1 MMALV
6 TGGSSGIGLE
16 FSRQL
21 AEKGY
26 DLIIVSNSREQ
37 LDAVCAPIA
46 EEYGVRVIP
55 RLQNLATGNAAEELM
70 EWCDSQSVLPDIL
83 INNAGMFYFKEL
95 SPELMGKAEVM
106 IGLHVTTPTKMCI
119 LFGDRMKQRGSGRI
133 LLVASMAASIPAP
146 GIQVYSATKAY
157 LRSFGESLSF
167 ELKPYGVTVT
177 TLCPAAVATPL
188 YGLKKGLLNFG
199 VAIRVIHTP
208 QWLVRKAL
216 KGLFRGRRLMKP
228 SIMNAYRP
236 PMIKMLPSN
245 LEQKIW
251 DRIKVKL

>member
-106 IGLHVTTPTKMCI
+106 IGLHVTTPTKICI

-133 LLVASMAASIPAP
+133 LLVASMAARIPAP

-228 SIMNAYRP
+228 SIMNAYLP

>member
-21 AEKGY
+21 AAKGY

-70 EWCDSQSVLPDIL
+70 EWCDSQSVMPDIL

-133 LLVASMAASIPAP
+133 LLVASMAARIPAP

-228 SIMNAYRP
+228 SIMNAYLP

>member
-21 AEKGY
+21 AAKGY

-133 LLVASMAASIPAP
+133 LLVASMAARIPAP

-216 KGLFRGRRLMKP
+216 KGLFHGRRLMKP
-228 SIMNAYRP
+228 SIMNAYLP

>member
-21 AEKGY
+21 AAKGY

-70 EWCDSQSVLPDIL
+70 EWCDSQSVMPDIL

-133 LLVASMAASIPAP
+133 LLVASMAARIPAP

-167 ELKPYGVTVT
+167 DLKPYGVTVT

-228 SIMNAYRP
+228 SIMNAYLP

>member
-133 LLVASMAASIPAP
+133 LLVASMAARIPAP

-167 ELKPYGVTVT
+167 ELKPDGGTVT

-188 YGLKKGLLNFG
+188 CGLKQGRLNFG

-228 SIMNAYRP
+228 SIMNAYLP

>member
-21 AEKGY
+21 AVKGY

-133 LLVASMAASIPAP
+133 LLVASMAARIPAP

-228 SIMNAYRP
+228 SIMNAYLP

>member
-21 AEKGY
+21 AAKGY

-133 LLVASMAASIPAP
+133 LLVASMAARIPAP

-167 ELKPYGVTVT
+167 ELKPYGITVT

-228 SIMNAYRP
+228 SIMNAYLP

>member
-21 AEKGY
+21 AAKGY

-133 LLVASMAASIPAP
+133 LLVASMAARIPAP

-177 TLCPAAVATPL
+177 TLCPAAVAPPL

-228 SIMNAYRP
+228 SIMNAYLP

>member
-26 DLIIVSNSREQ
+26 DLIIVSNSSEQ

-133 LLVASMAASIPAP
+133 LLVASMAARIPAP

-228 SIMNAYRP
+228 SIMNAYLP

>member
-26 DLIIVSNSREQ
+26 DLILVSNSREQ

-133 LLVASMAASIPAP
+133 LLVASMAARIPAP

-177 TLCPAAVATPL
+177 TLCPAAIATPL

-228 SIMNAYRP
+228 SIMNAYLP

>member
-95 SPELMGKAEVM
+95 SPELMGKAEVL

-133 LLVASMAASIPAP
+133 LLVASMAARIPAP

-228 SIMNAYRP
+228 SIMNAYLP

>member
-21 AEKGY
+21 AAKGY

-37 LDAVCAPIA
+37 LDAVCTPIA

-133 LLVASMAASIPAP
+133 LLVASMAARIPAP

-228 SIMNAYRP
+228 SIMNAYLP

>member
-70 EWCDSQSVLPDIL
+70 EWCDSQSVMPDIL

-133 LLVASMAASIPAP
+133 LLVASMAARIPAP

-157 LRSFGESLSF
+157 LRSFVESLSF
-167 ELKPYGVTVT
+167 ELKPFGVTVT

-228 SIMNAYRP
+228 SIMNAYLP

>member
-133 LLVASMAASIPAP
+133 LLVASMAARIPAP

-157 LRSFGESLSF
+157 LRSFGESISF

-228 SIMNAYRP
+228 SIMNAYLP

>member
-1 MMALV
+1 MIALV

-21 AEKGY
+21 AGKGY
-26 DLIIVSNSREQ
+26 DLVIVSNSQEQ
-37 LDAVCAPIA
+37 LDSVCAPLA
-46 EEYGVRVIP
+46 EEFGVRVIP
-55 RLQNLATGNAAEELM
+55 RFQNLAAGNAAEELL
-70 EWCDSQSVLPDIL
+70 EWCDSLSILPDVL

-95 SPELMGKAEVM
+95 SPELLGKAEVM

-119 LFGDRMKQRGSGRI
+119 LFGDRMKKRGSGRI
-133 LLVASMAASIPAP
+133 LLVASMAARIPAP

-157 LRSFGESLSF
+157 LRSFGESLSY
-167 ELKPYGVTVT
+167 ELKPYGVSVT

-188 YGLKKGLLNFG
+188 YGLKKSLLNFG

-208 QWLVRKAL
+208 QWLVRRAL
-216 KGLFRGRRLMKP
+216 KGMFRGRRMLKP
-228 SIMNAYRP
+228 SVMNAYLP
-236 PMIKMLPSN
+236 PMIQLLPPP

-251 DRIKVKL
+251 NRIKVKL

>member
-55 RLQNLATGNAAEELM
+55 RLQNLAAGNAAEELM

-133 LLVASMAASIPAP
+133 LLVASMAARIPAP

-228 SIMNAYRP
+228 SIMNAYLP

>member
-70 EWCDSQSVLPDIL
+70 EWCDSQSVMPDIL

-133 LLVASMAASIPAP
+133 LLVASMAARIPAP

-228 SIMNAYRP
+228 SIMNAYLP

>member
-21 AEKGY
+21 AAKGY

-46 EEYGVRVIP
+46 EEYGGRGIP

-83 INNAGMFYFKEL
+83 ITNAGMFYFKEL

-133 LLVASMAASIPAP
+133 LLVASMAARIPAP

-228 SIMNAYRP
+228 SIMNAYLP
-236 PMIKMLPSN
+236 PMIKMHPSN

>member
-133 LLVASMAASIPAP
+133 LLVASMAARIPAP

-157 LRSFGESLSF
+157 LRSFGESL
-167 ELKPYGVTVT
+167 YW
-177 TLCPAAVATPL
+177 
-188 YGLKKGLLNFG
+188 LKKGLLNFG

-228 SIMNAYRP
+228 SIMNAYLP

>member
-133 LLVASMAASIPAP
+133 LLVASMAARIPAP

-199 VAIRVIHTP
+199 VAIRVIHTT

-228 SIMNAYRP
+228 SIMNAYLP

-251 DRIKVKL
+251 VRIKVKL

>member
-21 AEKGY
+21 AAKGY

-133 LLVASMAASIPAP
+133 LLVASMAARIPAP

-188 YGLKKGLLNFG
+188 YGLKKGLLIFG

-228 SIMNAYRP
+228 SIMNAYLP

>member
-133 LLVASMAASIPAP
+133 LLVASMAARIPAP

-188 YGLKKGLLNFG
+188 YGLKKGLLNFC

-228 SIMNAYRP
+228 SIMNAYLP

>member
-46 EEYGVRVIP
+46 EEYGVRAIP

-133 LLVASMAASIPAP
+133 LLVASMAARIPAP

-228 SIMNAYRP
+228 SIMNAYLP

>member
-133 LLVASMAASIPAP
+133 LLVASMAARIPAP

-228 SIMNAYRP
+228 SIMNAYLP

-245 LEQKIW
+245 LEQKRW

>member
-133 LLVASMAASIPAP
+133 LLVASMAALIPAP

-228 SIMNAYRP
+228 SIMNAYLP

>member
-1 MMALV
+1 M
-6 TGGSSGIGLE
+6 
-16 FSRQL
+16 
-21 AEKGY
+21 
-26 DLIIVSNSREQ
+26 SNSREQ

-133 LLVASMAASIPAP
+133 LLVASMAARIPAP

-228 SIMNAYRP
+228 SIMNAYLP

>member
-133 LLVASMAASIPAP
+133 LLVASMAARIPAP

-208 QWLVRKAL
+208 HWLVRKAL

-228 SIMNAYRP
+228 SIMNAYLP

>member
-26 DLIIVSNSREQ
+26 DLILVSNSREQ

-133 LLVASMAASIPAP
+133 LLVASMAARIPAP

-228 SIMNAYRP
+228 SIMNAYLP

>member
-1 MMALV
+1 MMAFV

-133 LLVASMAASIPAP
+133 LLVASMAARIPAP

-228 SIMNAYRP
+228 SIMNAYLP

>member
-1 MMALV
+1 MMELV

-133 LLVASMAASIPAP
+133 LLVASMAARIPAP

-228 SIMNAYRP
+228 SIMNAYLP

>member
-133 LLVASMAASIPAP
+133 LLVASMAARIPAP

-167 ELKPYGVTVT
+167 ELNPYGVTVP

-228 SIMNAYRP
+228 SIMNAYLP

>member
-37 LDAVCAPIA
+37 MDAVCAPIA

-133 LLVASMAASIPAP
+133 LLVASMAARIPAP

-228 SIMNAYRP
+228 SIMNAYLP

>member
-95 SPELMGKAEVM
+95 SPELMVKAEVM

-133 LLVASMAASIPAP
+133 LLVASMAARIPAP

-228 SIMNAYRP
+228 SIMNAYLP

>member
-133 LLVASMAASIPAP
+133 LLVASMAARIPAP

-188 YGLKKGLLNFG
+188 YGLKKGLLDFG

-228 SIMNAYRP
+228 SIMNAYLP

>member
-21 AEKGY
+21 AAKGY

-133 LLVASMAASIPAP
+133 LLVASMAARIPAP

-228 SIMNAYRP
+228 SIMNASLP

>member
-37 LDAVCAPIA
+37 LDAVCATIA

-133 LLVASMAASIPAP
+133 LLVASMAARIPAP

-228 SIMNAYRP
+228 SIMNAYLP

>member
-21 AEKGY
+21 AAKGY

-55 RLQNLATGNAAEELM
+55 RLQNLAAGNAAEELM

-133 LLVASMAASIPAP
+133 LLVASMAARIPAP

-228 SIMNAYRP
+228 SIMNAYLP

>member
-133 LLVASMAASIPAP
+133 LLVASMAARIPAP

-208 QWLVRKAL
+208 QSLVRKAL

-228 SIMNAYRP
+228 SIMNAYLP